1 MAFCSG
7 CGAQM
12 GSDERF
18 CVKCGADQK
27 AQAAGTPAVP
37 VAAPQAP
44 APQAAIPPPV
54 QRPMVVPPQYPPQPP
69 AQPFAG
75 MPPQYPPQPPVQPFA
90 GMPPQFPPPIVMGM
104 PPGAQPASK
113 NPVVWLIVAAVIF
126 GFWYI
131 GTHDKDN
138 TTPGTAPTTQ
148 TQPGPGG
155 GGGGGGGGNTQALVA
170 AQQFLNPSY
179 NAVNGQVQVSQA
191 QWLNG
196 SNTAIATAGLGCEQE
211 DANGQG
217 LTQDQ
222 VTLTGP
228 AAPGQT
234 LPLPTFQIGAV
245 AQGAAKVDCKIT
257 AVTPAN

>member
-1 MAFCSG
+1 
-7 CGAQM
+7 
-12 GSDERF
+12 
-18 CVKCGADQK
+18 
-27 AQAAGTPAVP
+27 
-37 VAAPQAP
+37 
-44 APQAAIPPPV
+44 
-54 QRPMVVPPQYPPQPP
+54 
-69 AQPFAG
+69 
-75 MPPQYPPQPPVQPFA
+75 
-90 GMPPQFPPPIVMGM
+90 
-104 PPGAQPASK
+104 
-113 NPVVWLIVAAVIF
+113 
-126 GFWYI
+126 
-131 GTHDKDN
+131 
-138 TTPGTAPTTQ
+138 
-148 TQPGPGG
+148 
-155 GGGGGGGGNTQALVA
+155 VA

-234 LPLPTFQIGAV
+234 LSLPTFQIGAV

>member
-12 GSDERF
+12 SSDERF

-37 VAAPQAP
+37 VAAPQA
-44 APQAAIPPPV
+44 AIPPSV
-54 QRPMVVPPQYPPQPP
+54 QRPMGLPPQYPPQPP

-217 LTQDQ
+217 LAQDQ

-234 LPLPTFQIGAV
+234 LSVPTFQIGAV
-245 AQGAAKVDCKIT
+245 AQGAAKVNCKIT